1 MASTVGNAKTQLH
14 AIRSSQLLFPP
25 HDGQAPSSIVCSL
38 LGTGEGRYGGHVDD
52 LVLEEDHHAAFVE
65 P

>member
-1 MASTVGNAKTQLH
+1 MACTVGDAKTQLH

-25 HDGQAPSSIVCSL
+25 CDGQAASSIVCDL
-38 LGTGEGRYGGHVDD
+38 FGTREGRYGGYVDD